1 MPWVPREPQVWLL
14 WPRPH
19 PVLLSSEESG
29 GKPPRVLRCS
39 RGHPRSSASFPPST
53 FTNSYLDST
62 KEIDRQKLSVGKF
75 CMHRL
80 HRTSSAD
87 EAHTQCC
94 PVSTPI
100 VINHLSNAA
109 GAASKIVLLTY
120 FVMRLFVILVLPFL
134 SVTASAAEFN
144 VGLSYG

>member
-1 MPWVPREPQVWLL
+1 MAIMASPPILFSHRLRRE
-14 WPRPH
+14 
-19 PVLLSSEESG
+19 EG
-29 GKPPRVLRCS
+29 ILRC
-39 RGHPRSSASFPPST
+39 RYLPTIVEATPGPASPST

-62 KEIDRQKLSVGKF
+62 KEIDRQTLSVGKF

-120 FVMRLFVILVLPFL
+120 FVMRVFVILVLPFL